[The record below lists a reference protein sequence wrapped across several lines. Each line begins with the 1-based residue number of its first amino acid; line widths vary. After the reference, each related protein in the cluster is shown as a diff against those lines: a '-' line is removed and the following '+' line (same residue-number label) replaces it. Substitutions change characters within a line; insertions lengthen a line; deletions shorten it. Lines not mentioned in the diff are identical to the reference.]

1 MKCIELCTLIRTE
14 AVQTQ
19 YMKEQVQIHAD
30 VSTKTREDFGNQRRA
45 FMIMMYVNHS
55 VTRSVR
61 QETTSS

>member
-1 MKCIELCTLIRTE
+1 MTRTE
-14 AVQTQ
+14 AVETQ

-30 VSTKTREDFGNQRRA
+30 VSTKTPEDFANQRRD
-45 FMIMMYVNHS
+45 FIIMMYLNHS